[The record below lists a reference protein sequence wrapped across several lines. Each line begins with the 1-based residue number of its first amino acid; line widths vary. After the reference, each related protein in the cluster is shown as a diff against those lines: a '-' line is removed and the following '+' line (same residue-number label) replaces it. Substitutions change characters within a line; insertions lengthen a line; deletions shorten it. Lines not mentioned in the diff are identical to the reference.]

1 MDISREMVTFLRKQY
16 PPGTRIRLDNMDDP
30 FAPVPA
36 GMTGTV
42 EHIDDAGQFHM
53 RWDNGRTLALIPGVD
68 SFTVLP
74 PQLSVMKLYMPLTA
88 DLYARDEWGAMP
100 EEPEL
105 LSGRELIQYEDNIR
119 SALVKYR
126 MPEEVT
132 RGIMNWYN
140 KPDAVNNKVRSVT
153 FGAELRGE
161 QLWGVAECQLWHNL
175 SASEL
180 TTLKEFIAGQASDGW
195 GEGFEQREIAV
206 GRGNELYVHLWQ
218 DHDWNIQTE
227 QERFCPHL
235 GKLPEMCFTLL
246 PGSGQLICVKRGES
260 GYYPSNWSTDD
271 PHENRLI
278 ADEQNRKLGVTPAQ
292 EEAMKIGSMCGWDV
306 PGADPDNC
314 DDIVQRRGGMELG

>member
-88 DLYARDEWGAMP
+88 DLYARNEWGDMP

-105 LSGRELIQYEDNIR
+105 LSGRELFPYEDNIR

-132 RGIMNWYN
+132 RGLMNWYN
-140 KPDAVNNKVRSVT
+140 KPDSVNNKVRSVT
-153 FGAELRGE
+153 FGAELRGG

-175 SASEL
+175 SAAEL
-180 TTLKEFIAGQASDGW
+180 TT
-195 GEGFEQREIAV
+195 QR
-206 GRGNELYVHLWQ
+206 
-218 DHDWNIQTE
+218 T
-227 QERFCPHL
+227 F
-235 GKLPEMCFTLL
+235 
-246 PGSGQLICVKRGES
+246 
-260 GYYPSNWSTDD
+260 
-271 PHENRLI
+271 
-278 ADEQNRKLGVTPAQ
+278 
-292 EEAMKIGSMCGWDV
+292 
-306 PGADPDNC
+306 
-314 DDIVQRRGGMELG
+314 